1 MDFAAYL
8 PTGTKRSMLQNR
20 ITQLASEGLA
30 NQIALSGAKQAEDFE
45 RADELSVNID
55 IIEAALLAVQIDF
68 DTLPPEPEPEP
79 EPEEEI
85 ILEPEPEPEPTP
97 ELSPE
102 ATA

>member
-8 PTGTKRSMLQNR
+8 PTGTKRSMLQSR

-68 DTLPPEPEPEP
+68 DTLPPEPTPEP

-85 ILEPEPEPEPTP
+85 IIEPEPEPTP